1 MKREKAKKRKKRVE
15 KIMKPIK
22 LKMMK
27 TECKTFDR

>member
-1 MKREKAKKRKKRVE
+1 MKKTKKRKKRVE